1 MLSEGSSRFHPAL
14 TALVDGEQNLGPL
27 PGLWRCIHDFRYRKP
42 RTAENM
48 MSGEAVWET
57 RKSEFSSV
65 VIFMT
70 QQGLYSNS
78 RAHCQGKIGLFPWKM
93 SPAVASRRQAGS
105 PAIRDSQPFVPISI

>member
-14 TALVDGEQNLGPL
+14 TALVDGVQALGPL

-42 RTAENM
+42 RSAENM

-65 VIFMT
+65 VIFVT

-78 RAHCQGKIGLFPWKM
+78 RAHCQGKIGLIPWKIRLAVM
-93 SPAVASRRQAGS
+93 SLRQSCS

>member
-14 TALVDGEQNLGPL
+14 TALVDGAQAFGPL

-42 RTAENM
+42 RSAENM

-65 VIFMT
+65 VIFVT

-78 RAHCQGKIGLFPWKM
+78 RAHCQGKIGLIPWKIRL
-93 SPAVASRRQAGS
+93 AVVSLRQSCS
-105 PAIRDSQPFVPISI
+105 PAIRDAQPFVPISI

>member
-14 TALVDGEQNLGPL
+14 TALVDGAQAFGPL

-42 RTAENM
+42 RSAENM
-48 MSGEAVWET
+48 MSGEAVWKT

-65 VIFMT
+65 VIFVT

-78 RAHCQGKIGLFPWKM
+78 RAHCQGKIGLFPWKIRL
-93 SPAVASRRQAGS
+93 AVVPLRQPCS